1 MSIRLQFFIILKVEY
16 SFHFIYNK
24 IIGKN
29 DIRKYDKTGVPKAA
43 FVESKITRHQFEP
56 DQQLSR

>member
-1 MSIRLQFFIILKVEY
+1 MSIRLQFFIILKVEC

-24 IIGKN
+24 ITGKN
-29 DIRKYDKTGVPKAA
+29 DIRKYDRTGMPKVV

-56 DQQLSR
+56 GQQLSR